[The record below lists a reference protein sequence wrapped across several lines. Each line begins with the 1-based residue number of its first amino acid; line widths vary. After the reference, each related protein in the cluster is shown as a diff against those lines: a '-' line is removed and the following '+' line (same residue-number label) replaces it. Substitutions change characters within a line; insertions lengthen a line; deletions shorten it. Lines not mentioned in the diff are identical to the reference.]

1 MPGQLGDQGD
11 RDELDVEHNRVQLW
25 IPHHGVD
32 QDLLDALV
40 VEDGR
45 LAEVEP
51 AQHGEV
57 VRGEGEVAD
66 RGEAEEEVEDRGE
79 DGRVDHLGVEP
90 GAQLGS
96 FPRRA
101 QERWGGH
108 HGQYLAVRPQEVHNL
123 VQKLE
128 QYKKANR
135 HLFPK

>member
-11 RDELDVEHNRVQLW
+11 RDELDVEHHRVQLW

-57 VRGEGEVAD
+57 VRGEGEVGD

-79 DGRVDHLGVEP
+79 GGRVDHLGVEP
-90 GAQLGS
+90 A
-96 FPRRA
+96 A
-101 QERWGGH
+101 
-108 HGQYLAVRPQEVHNL
+108 
-123 VQKLE
+123 
-128 QYKKANR
+128 
-135 HLFPK
+135 